1 MNLSRRKS
9 RGSMY
14 VCDAADAHVLPWH
27 AMACHPIPRLAIRST
42 NAITIEKPEEK
53 EKGDKGRKFCPRK
66 KRQGKGIPGHEK
78 ETSTPSHALSY
89 SASAPRIRLCTTNSS
104 QATLTSLPPSPSPL
118 KTPVVTNP
126 STSSL
131 SPLFLFLFF
140 AKP

>member
-9 RGSMY
+9 RGSMC
-14 VCDAADAHVLPWH
+14 VCDAADAHVLSCH
-27 AMACHPIPRLAIRST
+27 AMACHAIPRLAIRSI
-42 NAITIEKPEEK
+42 NAATIEKAEEK

-66 KRQGKGIPGHEK
+66 NRQGKEIPAHEK
-78 ETSTPSHALSY
+78 EISPPSHALPY

-104 QATLTSLPPSPSPL
+104 QATLTSLPSPSPP